1 MKIIIHPEYTHLKDF
16 INNLPTLFQQ
26 EGTMLHDGRN
36 TVKSFQVNGIP
47 VIVKRYKRPHLIQR
61 ITYTFFKKSK
71 AERAYLFAEEFR
83 KRGFQ
88 TPHEIAFIEIK
99 RTGLFHDSYFASLA
113 CYDQPLLPLL
123 NREGFD
129 KHLADELA
137 AYLVAMHEKGAL
149 HGDLNL
155 TNILYRNEGEQYYF
169 SLIDTNRSHFPD
181 VPPTQTECME
191 NLKRLSHNKELLKH
205 VVTQYA
211 RLRNWSPKEC
221 LTEIFD
227 KLARFEQK
235 KARKRKLQSWIGI
248 KK

>member
-16 INNLPTLFQQ
+16 VNSLPVLFKQ
-26 EGTMLHDGRN
+26 EGKMLHNGRN
-36 TVKSFQVNGIP
+36 TVKSFQVNDMSI
-47 VIVKRYKRPHLIQR
+47 IVKRYKRPHLIQR
-61 ITYTFFKKSK
+61 IAYTFFKRSK

-99 RTGLFHDSYFASLA
+99 RTGLFYDSYFVSLA
-113 CYDQPLLPLL
+113 CHDQPLLPLL

-137 AYLVAMHEKGAL
+137 IFLVELHQKGAL

-155 TNILYRNEGEQYYF
+155 TNILYRKEGEQYHF
-169 SLIDTNRSHFPD
+169 SLIDTNRSNFPD
-181 VPPTQTECME
+181 VLPTQTECME

-205 VVTQYA
+205 VITQYA
-211 RLRNWSPKEC
+211 RCRNWSPEEC
-221 LTEIFD
+221 VAEVFD
-227 KLARFEQK
+227 KLSKFEQK
-235 KARKRKLQSWIGI
+235 SARKRKLQSWVGI